1 MCRLSDR
8 YLKVMR
14 LDMTGFP
21 LPTFSREI
29 VRYIVL
35 PLVKNPPQLGLIG
48 LIDRLNTGDTGCHGS
63 LEIWKQVIVN
73 RFFDLEIFWRKKTI
87 NSIFYICY
95 TLLMRSRLKSFRHF
109 FFFLKSCSVNNSKIK
124 IQYTFRSLDDGLW
137 SDLKSCLEIF

>member
-35 PLVKNPPQLGLIG
+35 PLVKTPPTGSDWFNWSSEYGGHGLS
-48 LIDRLNTGDTGCHGS
+48 GS

-73 RFFDLEIFWRKKTI
+73 RFFDLEIFWRKETI

-95 TLLMRSRLKSFRHF
+95 TLLMRSRLKSFRH

-137 SDLKSCLEIF
+137 SDLKNCLEIF